1 MPFRALIGLLVPL
14 LFSLHAW
21 ADNIQ
26 LNPGHPT
33 RYTVVKGDTL
43 WDISGKFLQKPWQWP
58 QIWHNNPQI
67 ENPHL
72 IYPGDV
78 ITLTIVDGQPRLS
91 VSRNNGVLKL
101 SPHIRE
107 TEHQDAIK
115 VIPID
120 AIAAYLTSPKVVGKD
135 DLDNAPYIIDFAG
148 EYLVAAAGDRVYV
161 RSITE
166 PKHLAYTIYR
176 QGETYKNPETGEI
189 LGYEAKYIAD
199 TTLQRPGDPAT
210 LLITKSKS
218 EIRIGDRLMPNQEGQ
233 VALNY
238 FPRAPKSMISG
249 SIISVLNGV
258 SQIGRHDIVIVDKG
272 SRDGLKAG
280 HVLDIYQRGDIVRD
294 KYSGIVN
301 ETVTLPEELA
311 GTLMIFRTFD
321 RVSYALVMEA
331 TAAIH
336 VLDKIKTPLNT
347 SNEQDPKYWLA
358 LLRTPGVGPRTF
370 LRILAVCTP
379 EQLFTQ
385 ARHLP
390 DELNLTRRSIDFIKN
405 PDWRSIDQDLNWL
418 AQPDNHLLTCDDPAY
433 PKQLQ
438 EIPDAPPVLF
448 VRGSIDLLSRPQ
460 IAIVG
465 SHNPSSQGKQTAQ
478 DFAGTLAACGFVITS
493 GLALGIDAA
502 SHIGALRSGG
512 LTIAVAG
519 TGLDRIY
526 PARHKQLAL
535 EIVENGAI
543 ISEFPPSTT
552 AKAGH
557 FPRRNRIISGLCI
570 GLLVVE
576 AARQSG
582 SLITARLALEQNR
595 EVFAIP
601 GSIHNPLA
609 RGCNALIRE
618 GAKLVETTRDILEEF
633 CQYNQQPEEKEPHQE
648 QSMLDL
654 EQQKLLNLTMYSPTS
669 CRHAGQ

>member
-1 MPFRALIGLLVPL
+1 
-14 LFSLHAW
+14 
-21 ADNIQ
+21 
-26 LNPGHPT
+26 
-33 RYTVVKGDTL
+33 
-43 WDISGKFLQKPWQWP
+43 
-58 QIWHNNPQI
+58 
-67 ENPHL
+67 
-72 IYPGDV
+72 
-78 ITLTIVDGQPRLS
+78 
-91 VSRNNGVLKL
+91 
-101 SPHIRE
+101 
-107 TEHQDAIK
+107 
-115 VIPID
+115 
-120 AIAAYLTSPKVVGKD
+120 
-135 DLDNAPYIIDFAG
+135 
-148 EYLVAAAGDRVYV
+148 
-161 RSITE
+161 
-166 PKHLAYTIYR
+166 
-176 QGETYKNPETGEI
+176 
-189 LGYEAKYIAD
+189 
-199 TTLQRPGDPAT
+199 
-210 LLITKSKS
+210 
-218 EIRIGDRLMPNQEGQ
+218 
-233 VALNY
+233 
-238 FPRAPKSMISG
+238 MISG

-301 ETVTLPEELA
+301 DNGNPA
-311 GTLMIFRTFD
+311 RRTG
-321 RVSYALVMEA
+321 R
-331 TAAIH
+331 H
-336 VLDKIKTPLNT
+336 LDDISHLRSRQLCPGHGSDCRYSRTGQNQDPLNT

-390 DELNLTRRSIDFIKN
+390 DELNLTR
-405 PDWRSIDQDLNWL
+405 RSIDQDLNWL

-543 ISEFPPSTT
+543 ISEFPPGTT

-633 CQYNQQPEEKEPHQE
+633 GQYNQQPEEKEPHQE